1 MLETL
6 LSFRLILYWTT
17 LEPGLGLPP
26 RYTETMIQLTGAMMR
41 FGEKVL
47 FDELDWLVTPQ
58 DRIGVVGANGTGKS
72 TLLKIIAGLEDLDA
86 GRLTRQKN
94 LRVGYLPQDGLT
106 LSGRGIF
113 DECLSV
119 FEEALSL
126 EVEQTELADKLG
138 SLDPDSPE
146 YTAVAERYQWVHD
159 RYIALDGYTKEAQV
173 GGVLTGLG
181 FPKTDWNRRTEEFS
195 GGWQMRIALAK
206 LLLER
211 PNVLLLD
218 EPTNH
223 LDLEARNWLEDY
235 LAVYPFAYLII
246 SHDRFFFD
254 ATVKKIIEIWNRKV
268 HFYSGN
274 YSQYEVAKQTRR
286 DQLQASYNRQQDE
299 IRCQEAFINRFRSK
313 ASKAKQV
320 QSRVKALEKVERIE
334 IPDEEATI
342 HFRFPQPRASGR
354 VVVRFEGVTKSY
366 GANEVLRDVDL
377 SIDKGSRIALIGVNG
392 AGKSTLIR
400 MLAGNEELTAG
411 IRTLGHNVDI
421 DYLAQDQYK
430 VLNPEARLFDDLA
443 SVARASNN
451 TEIRKIL
458 GCFLFSGDDVFKPI
472 GVLSGGERN
481 RYALARVLMQ
491 PSNFML
497 LDEPTNHLDLRAK
510 EVLLRSLLDY
520 TGTIVF
526 VSHDRY
532 FIDKLAT
539 HVYAVGNGKL
549 DVYPGN
555 YEEYLW
561 HLEQH
566 GGQAVIAD
574 PGGRSR
580 RSAARAGKKN
590 APATAANGKVPAGD
604 VSDALR
610 SALAGAQ
617 PRPDPAPAEK
627 RAKRLNPL
635 LAKRLRRQV
644 GQIEDEITELEAT
657 IAQQQLQLTEHARD
671 HERLAAITTEM
682 EQHRERVRLR
692 EKEWEELNVKL
703 EG

>member
-1 MLETL
+1 
-6 LSFRLILYWTT
+6 
-17 LEPGLGLPP
+17 
-26 RYTETMIQLTGAMMR
+26 MIQLTGAAMR
-41 FGEKVL
+41 YGEKVL
-47 FDELDWLVTPQ
+47 FDGLDWLVTPQ
-58 DRIGVVGANGTGKS
+58 DRIGVVGANGTGKT

-106 LSGRGIF
+106 LSGRRIF

-126 EVEQTELADKLG
+126 EVEQTELAEKLG
-138 SLDPDSPE
+138 SLDPESPE
-146 YTAVAERYQWVHD
+146 YTAAAERYQWVHD
-159 RYIALDGYTKEAQV
+159 RYLALDGYTKEAQV
-173 GGVLTGLG
+173 GVVLTGLG
-181 FPKTDWNRRTEEFS
+181 FPKSDWNRRTEEFS

-206 LLLER
+206 LLLAK

-235 LAVYPFAYLII
+235 LAAYPFAYLVV

-254 ATVKKIIEIWNRKV
+254 ATVKKIVEIWNRRV

-274 YSQYEVAKQTRR
+274 YSQYKTAKQTRLE
-286 DQLQASYNRQQDE
+286 QLRAAHNRQRAE
-299 IRCQEAFINRFRSK
+299 IRRQEAFITRFRYK
-313 ASKAKQV
+313 ATKARQV
-320 QSRVKALEKVERIE
+320 QSRVKALEKIERIE

-342 HFRFPQPRASGR
+342 RFRFPQPRASGR
-354 VVVRFEGVTKSY
+354 VVMRFEGVAKSY
-366 GANEVLRDVDL
+366 GTNDVLRDVNL

-411 IRTLGHNVDI
+411 VRTPGHNADI
-421 DYLAQDQYK
+421 DYFAQDQYK
-430 VLNPEARLFDDLA
+430 VLDTEARLFDDLA
-443 SVARASNN
+443 SVAPANSD

-458 GCFLFSGDDVFKPI
+458 GCFLFSGDEVFKPI

-481 RYALARVLMQ
+481 RYALARMLVQ

-510 EVLLRSLLDY
+510 EVLLRALLEF

-539 HVYAVGNGKL
+539 HVYAVGDGKV

-561 HLEQH
+561 RLERR
-566 GGQAVIAD
+566 GEQAVVPD
-574 PGGRSR
+574 PG
-580 RSAARAGKKN
+580 RAGGSVERARRKSGP
-590 APATAANGKVPAGD
+590 APAVNGKGAAGD

-610 SALAGAQ
+610 SALGAAQ
-617 PRPDPAPAEK
+617 PKPEPEPVK
-627 RAKRLNPL
+627 RAKRLNPMV
-635 LAKRLRRQV
+635 AKRLRRQV
-644 GQIEDEITELEAT
+644 GRIEDKIAELEDA
-657 IAQQQLQLTEHARD
+657 IAQQQLQLSEHARD
-671 HERLAAITTEM
+671 HERLAAISAEM
-682 EQHRERVRLR
+682 EQHRERVRQC
-692 EKEWEELNVKL
+692 EQEWEELNLKL
-703 EG
+703 DG

>member
-1 MLETL
+1 
-6 LSFRLILYWTT
+6 
-17 LEPGLGLPP
+17 
-26 RYTETMIQLTGAMMR
+26 MIQLTGAAMR
-41 FGEKVL
+41 YGEKVL
-47 FDELDWLVTPQ
+47 FDGLDWLVTPQ
-58 DRIGVVGANGTGKS
+58 DRIGVVGANGAGKS
-72 TLLKIIAGLEDLDA
+72 TLFKIIAGLEDLDA

-126 EVEQTELADKLG
+126 EVEQTELAEKLG
-138 SLDPDSPE
+138 SLDHDSPE
-146 YTAVAERYQWVHD
+146 YAAVAERYQWVHD
-159 RYIALDGYTKEAQV
+159 RYLALDGYTKEAQV
-173 GGVLTGLG
+173 GVVLTGLG

-206 LLLER
+206 LLLEK

-235 LAVYPFAYLII
+235 LAGYPFAYLVI
-246 SHDRFFFD
+246 SHDRYFFD

-274 YSQYEVAKQTRR
+274 YSRYEAAKQTRR
-286 DQLQASYNRQQDE
+286 EQLRASYNRQQHE
-299 IRCQEAFINRFRSK
+299 IRRQEAFINRFRYK
-313 ASKAKQV
+313 ASKTKQV
-320 QSRVKALEKVERIE
+320 QSRVKVLGKIERIE
-334 IPDEEATI
+334 IPDKEATI
-342 HFRFPQPRASGR
+342 RFRFPQPRASGR
-354 VVVRFEGVTKSY
+354 VVMRFEGVAKSY
-366 GANEVLRDVDL
+366 GANEVFRGVNL

-400 MLAGNEELTAG
+400 MLAGDEELTAG
-411 IRTLGHNVDI
+411 VRTPGHNVDI
-421 DYLAQDQYK
+421 DYFAQDQYK
-430 VLNPEARLFDDLA
+430 VLNPEARLFDDLV
-443 SVARASNN
+443 SVAPASND
-451 TEIRKIL
+451 TQIRKIL

-481 RYALARVLMQ
+481 RYALARMLMQ

-510 EVLLRSLLDY
+510 EVLLRSLLDF

-539 HVYAVGNGKL
+539 HVYAVGDGKI

-561 HLEQH
+561 HLERR
-566 GGQAVIAD
+566 GEQAVVPH
-574 PGGRSR
+574 PGPARDRVGR
-580 RSAARAGKKN
+580 ARKKN
-590 APATAANGKVPAGD
+590 TPGPAVNGKAAAGD
-604 VSDALR
+604 VSEALR
-610 SALAGAQ
+610 SALDAAQ
-617 PRPDPAPAEK
+617 PTPEPAPAK
-627 RAKRLNPL
+627 RAKRLNPMV
-635 LAKRLRRQV
+635 AKRLWRQV
-644 GQIEDEITELEAT
+644 GRIEDEIAELEAA
-657 IAQQQLQLTEHARD
+657 IGRQQLQLTEHARD
-671 HERLAAITTEM
+671 HQRLGAITAEM
-682 EQHRERVRLR
+682 ERHRDRVRQC
-692 EKEWEELNVKL
+692 EQEWEELNVKL